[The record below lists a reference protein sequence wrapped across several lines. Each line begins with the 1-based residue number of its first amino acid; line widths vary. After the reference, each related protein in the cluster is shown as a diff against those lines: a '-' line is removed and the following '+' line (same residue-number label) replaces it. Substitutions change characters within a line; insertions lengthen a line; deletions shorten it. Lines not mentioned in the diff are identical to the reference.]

1 MLEIEI
7 GIEYRSD
14 YGKGPTDPESRP
26 ASSEKKCSAAGALPV
41 DETKKTIARA
51 KYEHALLRTRKN
63 WSVDPT

>member
-26 ASSEKKCSAAGALPV
+26 ASSEKKCIAAGALPV
-41 DETKKTIARA
+41 DETRKQPAEKMEQVRVRQW
-51 KYEHALLRTRKN
+51 RT
-63 WSVDPT
+63 T